1 MTTQATANARSRRLL
16 WLLAALATG
25 LNGCSDEP
33 FEQASDS
40 VAGVSTPAPP
50 TEDLVRSALTRAF
63 REQARNA
70 ARITHADVTAE
81 LAERMEHDRGMLL
94 AGTEPRKRGYGESAQ
109 KFAAAGSG
117 ACAGLYRPTQFGHV
131 GDQSPPTADVTGRD
145 GSVPSHGLRIP
156 PRIPPYQGR

>member
-25 LNGCSDEP
+25 LNGCSGEP

-40 VAGVSTPAPP
+40 VAGVSTPAP

-63 REQARNA
+63 REQASNA
-70 ARITHADVTAE
+70 ARITRADVTAE

-94 AGTEPRKRGYGESAQ
+94 AGTDPHERG
-109 KFAAAGSG
+109 
-117 ACAGLYRPTQFGHV
+117 
-131 GDQSPPTADVTGRD
+131 
-145 GSVPSHGLRIP
+145 
-156 PRIPPYQGR
+156 